1 MLAVKGTQPGLHD
14 SIVVFSTPPV
24 PTIFARWYTPITR
37 RPNSGTA
44 VLKRAAAGRVRNG
57 AENFST
63 LRHFA
68 LNVRKQHAPKLSD
81 RKKRIRAG
89 FSDAFREQLLAST
102 VI

>member
-1 MLAVKGTQPGLHD
+1 MLAVNGPQPGLHD
-14 SIVVFSTPPV
+14 NIVDFFDP
-24 PTIFARWYTPITR
+24 ARANDFREVAHPITR
-37 RPNSGTA
+37 RPNSGPA

-68 LNVRKQHAPKLSD
+68 LNLRKQHAPKLSD